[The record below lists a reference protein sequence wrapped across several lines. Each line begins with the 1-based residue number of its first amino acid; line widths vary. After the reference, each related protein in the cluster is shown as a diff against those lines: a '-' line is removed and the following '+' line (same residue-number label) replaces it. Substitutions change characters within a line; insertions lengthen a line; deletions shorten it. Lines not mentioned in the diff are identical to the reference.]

1 MTGPATGPVPPLPP
15 GTRLHP
21 QDVLRLGLV
30 GIRTRPLRTV
40 LAALGIA
47 IGIASLVAVLGIPAS
62 NRAALRLELAA
73 LGPNLLIAT
82 PGQLPGGQRAEL
94 PKESVAMVGRVA
106 PVQAVSATGDTG
118 TAARR
123 SPALPVDDT
132 GGPVLAARLDLLT
145 TLRGTVAQGAYLTAV
160 TERYPVAV
168 LGAVAATR
176 LGIDLSGPG
185 PAPVIAIGDELFTVA
200 GILDRLTLAP
210 VVDRSVLV
218 GWPAAEEYLGFD
230 GRPNTLFVRV
240 QEHAVEQVRSVL
252 GRTANP
258 ADPSAVLVSR
268 PSDAL
273 AASRLAEASYA
284 ALFVGLGGVAL
295 LVGGV
300 GVANTMVVSVL
311 ERRPE
316 IGLRRALGATRR
328 QIRGQFLAE
337 AMVLAGLGG
346 LVGTMLGVV
355 VTTAFAA
362 WQGWPAVLPPVVL
375 LGGPAAALLIGAI
388 AGGYPALRASRL
400 TPTEALNAR

>member
-1 MTGPATGPVPPLPP
+1 
-15 GTRLHP
+15 
-21 QDVLRLGLV
+21 
-30 GIRTRPLRTV
+30 V

-47 IGIASLVAVLGIPAS
+47 IGIAALVAVLAIPAS

-73 LGPNLLIAT
+73 LGPNLLVAT
-82 PGQLPGGQRAEL
+82 PGQTSEGRPATLPA
-94 PKESVAMVGRVA
+94 ESVAMVARIA
-106 PVQAVSATGDTG
+106 PVEAVSAVGNTGRT
-118 TAARR
+118 ARR
-123 SPALPVDDT
+123 SPAMPPGET
-132 GGPVLAARLDLLT
+132 GGGVVAARLDLLAA
-145 TLRGTVAQGAYLTAV
+145 LRGTVAQGSYLTAA

-176 LGIDLSGPG
+176 LGIELPTGGPS
-185 PAPVIAIGDELFTVA
+185 PVVAVGDQLFVVV
-200 GILDRLTLAP
+200 GILNKLALAP
-210 VVDRSVLV
+210 LVDRSVLV
-218 GWPAAEEYLGFD
+218 GWPAAQEHLGFD
-230 GRPNTLFVRV
+230 GRPSTLFVRV
-240 QEHAVEQVRSVL
+240 QGHAVEQVRGVL
-252 GRTANP
+252 GRTVNP
-258 ADPSAVLVSR
+258 AEPGTVLVSR

-346 LVGTMLGVV
+346 TAGTVLGVV
-355 VTTAFAA
+355 VTTAFAG
-362 WQGWPAVLPPVVL
+362 WQDWPAVLPPL
-375 LGGPAAALLIGAI
+375 ALAGGPVAAVLIGAV
-388 AGGYPALRASRL
+388 AGSYPALRASRL